1 MSGDNNFKFTEHV
14 RKISESIQEWET
26 TFNSFIKSCKRL
38 DESRK
43 ENNQLANVQ
52 PFFSLP
58 ILNELIETRLNT
70 SMKLVIGKYQE
81 ESFDAR
87 DKFNHTT
94 DHLFSILNSFMEA
107 IINYQYVLNNHL
119 SEIMSLQNILSLIDS
134 FKTILTDECD
144 FIRLY
149 HFKQIFANSFDIS
162 LKSTIYF
169 PSNSSL
175 SKRLWCNEY
184 IVKLNTMLEFLI

>member
-1 MSGDNNFKFTEHV
+1 MSRDNSSKFAGHL

-26 TFNSFIKSCKRL
+26 AFNWFVKSCKRL
-38 DESRK
+38 DESRR
-43 ENNQLANVQ
+43 ENNQLASVQ
-52 PFFSLP
+52 PCFSLP

-94 DHLFSILNSFMEA
+94 DHLFSILNSLVETV
-107 IINYQYVLNNHL
+107 INHQYVLNNHL
-119 SEIMSLQNILSLIDS
+119 SKIMSLQNILNLIDS

-144 FIRLY
+144 FIKLY

-162 LKSTIYF
+162 VRSTIYF

-184 IVKLNTMLEFLI
+184 IVKLNTLSDFLI

>member
-1 MSGDNNFKFTEHV
+1 MANNNFKFTEHV